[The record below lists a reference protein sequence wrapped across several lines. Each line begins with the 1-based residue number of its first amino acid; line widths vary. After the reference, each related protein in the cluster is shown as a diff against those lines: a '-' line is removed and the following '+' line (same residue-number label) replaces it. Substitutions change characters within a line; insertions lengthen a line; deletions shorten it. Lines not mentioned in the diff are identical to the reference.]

1 MYSITLIIDNQSK
14 TFTQPFVS
22 GRILRRTFEVQ
33 EQMSKLLEAA
43 GDDLAKVNRIQEM
56 ELAADYVCE
65 VFANQFSRDQYIDG
79 VESHKFFDE
88 YWRIREL
95 VELGRNEAFGIEPAN
110 EANEAAAA
118 DPNA

>member
-1 MYSITLIIDNQSK
+1 MYSITLFIDNQSK

-33 EQMSKLLEAA
+33 EQMNKLLEES
-43 GDDLAKVNRIQEM
+43 GGDLAKVNRVKEM

-65 VFANQFSRDQYIDG
+65 VFGNQFTRDQYIDG
-79 VESHKFFDE
+79 VASHKFFEE

-110 EANEAAAA
+110 EAEDT